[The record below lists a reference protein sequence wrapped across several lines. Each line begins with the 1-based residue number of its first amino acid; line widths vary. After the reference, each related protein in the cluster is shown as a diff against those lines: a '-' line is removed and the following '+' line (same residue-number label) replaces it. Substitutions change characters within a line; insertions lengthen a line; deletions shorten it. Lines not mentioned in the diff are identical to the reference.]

1 MRNIT
6 LTVKGFQRTEY
17 TLHFAVE
24 IRGVLKIATLHSD
37 SVSSLELKKFIEEKK
52 SEGRKVFVTSQSKIV
67 LEALKRCGIE
77 EKAPR

>member
-6 LTVKGFQRTEY
+6 LTVKGFQQTENKFLF
-17 TLHFAVE
+17 TVE
-24 IRGVLKIATLHSD
+24 IRGVLKIATLYSD

-52 SEGRKVFVTSQSKIV
+52 AEKRKVFVTSQSKIV

-77 EKAPR
+77 EKAPK